1 MKKQK
6 MQYFKLEE
14 RVLFEAGA
22 VIQAAEAAAADQAAA
37 EHSNDGEA
45 AAADDAA
52 DQTNNAELAEIN
64 TEPGADA
71 VAFAAADTE
80 GKTLIVI
87 NSSVKDAEQIYNDM
101 GKNCEIL
108 LLEAGTDALDAIN
121 AYLDAHNDNLYSA
134 IHIVSHGNE
143 GFLMLN
149 GEKIDNSSLDPAD
162 WKGIGEHLTLDADI
176 LIYGCDTA
184 ANAEGRAL
192 IRNIADLTGA
202 DVAASANATGA
213 DGDWD
218 LEYRTG
224 LIEEA
229 TLAPQ
234 DYAHSLETVT
244 LTVTETADTANNK
257 FATLADAVAAATD
270 TANDYLIVFDSAYFD
285 GTNVGYVINITE
297 TISISTSATITI
309 DGDLNDDGAGDIILD
324 GGNTVTTDATTGEIT
339 YGTNGN
345 RILKFSGNNV
355 NVTLTGLTIQNAYTD
370 GSGGAVYFDT
380 NAKLTVVNT
389 IFRQNYAAGSGG
401 AIYHSTGT
409 LTVRDSIFTK
419 NYSAGA
425 MITGEKSGTGGG
437 GAIGNNGERA
447 ETYVSN
453 STFTANHS
461 DGNGGAI
468 LLLHQRRAGYRQLY
482 FYTELCR
489 QGRGSGIYFLD
500 KNIHQ

>member
-52 DQTNNAELAEIN
+52 DQTNDAELAEIN

-108 LLEAGTDALDAIN
+108 LLEAGTDALDTIN

-184 ANAEGRAL
+184 ANAEGR
-192 IRNIADLTGA
+192 I
-202 DVAASANATGA
+202 
-213 DGDWD
+213 
-218 LEYRTG
+218 
-224 LIEEA
+224 
-229 TLAPQ
+229 
-234 DYAHSLETVT
+234 SL
-244 LTVTETADTANNK
+244 
-257 FATLADAVAAATD
+257 
-270 TANDYLIVFDSAYFD
+270 
-285 GTNVGYVINITE
+285 
-297 TISISTSATITI
+297 
-309 DGDLNDDGAGDIILD
+309 
-324 GGNTVTTDATTGEIT
+324 
-339 YGTNGN
+339 
-345 RILKFSGNNV
+345 
-355 NVTLTGLTIQNAYTD
+355 
-370 GSGGAVYFDT
+370 
-380 NAKLTVVNT
+380 
-389 IFRQNYAAGSGG
+389 
-401 AIYHSTGT
+401 
-409 LTVRDSIFTK
+409 
-419 NYSAGA
+419 
-425 MITGEKSGTGGG
+425 
-437 GAIGNNGERA
+437 
-447 ETYVSN
+447 
-453 STFTANHS
+453 
-461 DGNGGAI
+461 
-468 LLLHQRRAGYRQLY
+468 
-482 FYTELCR
+482 
-489 QGRGSGIYFLD
+489 
-500 KNIHQ
+500 